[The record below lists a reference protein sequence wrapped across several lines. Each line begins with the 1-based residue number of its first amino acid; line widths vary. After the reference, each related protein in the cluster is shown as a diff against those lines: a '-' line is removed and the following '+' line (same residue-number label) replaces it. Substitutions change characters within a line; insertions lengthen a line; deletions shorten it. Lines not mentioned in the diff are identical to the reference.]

1 MRVPYVFALNRP
13 SPPMQNE
20 LPNLTLL
27 LQRSFKKNAWH
38 GPSVRESL
46 ENVTQELSLK
56 RIPGTH
62 SIIELVAHMTSWR
75 MFAVKRLQGDADFK
89 VSDEANFP
97 AATDWVATL
106 NALEESHTQLME
118 ALKSFP
124 EEKLQETVPNAS
136 APYSFYIHLHGI
148 VHHDLY
154 HAGQIM
160 LIRRATL

>member
-1 MRVPYVFALNRP
+1 
-13 SPPMQNE
+13 MQNE
-20 LPNLTLL
+20 LPNLAIL

-46 ENVTQELSLK
+46 ENVTPELAQK

-75 MFAVKRLQGDADFK
+75 MFVVKRLQGDADFK

-124 EEKLQETVPNAS
+124 EHKLHETVPNAS
-136 APYSFYIHLHGI
+136 APYSFYILLHGI

-154 HAGQIM
+154 HTGQIM
-160 LIRRATL
+160 LIRRAEL